1 MNMNPNITIKQ
12 FFDDEC
18 SAFTYIVYDSQT
30 KDAVIIDPVN
40 RQVER
45 DLKFITENNLSLK
58 LILDTHIHADHVT
71 SSGVI
76 KERTETKIGHNNFI
90 PVKNADIP
98 LHDGEMYQA
107 GTINIKVIHTPGHT
121 NSCMSYL
128 IENNVF
134 TGDALM
140 INGCGRT
147 DFQEGDSHKLFH
159 SVREKLFAL
168 PDETNVYPAHDY
180 KGFTSST
187 IGNEKKGNARLNLSL
202 SEDQFVEIMN
212 NLKLTPP
219 AKLEES
225 VKGNLVC
232 GKI

>member
-1 MNMNPNITIKQ
+1 MV
-12 FFDDEC
+12 
-18 SAFTYIVYDSQT
+18 VYDSQSH
-30 KDAVIIDPVN
+30 DAVIIDPVKRN
-40 RQVER
+40 VER
-45 DLKFITENNLSLK
+45 DLAYLQENELRLL

-71 SSGVI
+71 SSCKL
-76 KERTETKIGHNNFI
+76 KELTGAIIGHNKFI
-90 PVKNADIP
+90 PVHNADIP
-98 LHDGEMYQA
+98 LDDGEMIQVGSIA
-107 GTINIKVIHTPGHT
+107 IKVIHTPGHT

-128 IENNVF
+128 IGNYVF

-159 SVREKLFAL
+159 SVRDKLFAL
-168 PDETNVYPAHDY
+168 PDETIVYPAHDY
-180 KGFTSST
+180 KEMTSTT
-187 IGNEKKGNARLNLSL
+187 IGAEKRENARLNLSL
-202 SEDQFVEIMN
+202 SEDQFVEIMQ

-232 GKI
+232 GKN